1 MNAGTLTLNEVRIR
15 GLDAL
20 ERELGRV
27 GMIRFLQQFEQGT
40 GDYSRQR
47 HASVDKLGLSAAVRQ
62 IKVARQRR
70 RST

>member
-1 MNAGTLTLNEVRIR
+1 MSAGTLTMNEVRTR
-15 GLDAL
+15 GLEAL

-40 GDYSRQR
+40 GDYSHER
-47 HASVDKLGLSAAVRQ
+47 HAMIDKLGLSASVRQ

-70 RST
+70 R